1 LARNPLR
8 LIPRNYSCL
17 GISQLWYQQLI
28 PFILNKEIMKKFLI
42 GSLSAIVLTAGV
54 IYAADHID
62 APAVT
67 GTGNKS
73 LGNDI
78 TDVYAFQSPA
88 DNTKMVFVL
97 NTQGLMSPAV
107 SGAAVFPSNTMYEI
121 NIDNT
126 GDNVEDMVIQALVQ
140 NGKLRVYGPVAVGTP
155 GTTSMVRTGGTFTE
169 VAVTAYGAA
178 SPSIGTSSNGVKVFA
193 GPRDD
198 PFFFDLTRFK
208 EIIAG
213 TQTGFRNPGVDAFA
227 GTNVMSI
234 VVEVPKSTLGGAST
248 INVWGETKT
257 K

>member
-1 LARNPLR
+1 MKPK
-8 LIPRNYSCL
+8 
-17 GISQLWYQQLI
+17 
-28 PFILNKEIMKKFLI
+28 ILPGSLI
-42 GSLSAIVLTAGV
+42 GIAVLGGV
-54 IYAADHID
+54 IFAADHID

-67 GTGNKS
+67 GPGSTS
-73 LGNDI
+73 PANDI

-88 DNTKMVFVL
+88 DNNKMVFVL
-97 NTQGLMSPAV
+97 NTQGLLSPAA
-107 SGAAVFPSNTMYEI
+107 SAAAAFSKNVMYEI

-126 GDNVEDMVIQALVQ
+126 GDNVEDLVVQCLVQ
-140 NGKLRVYGPVAVGTP
+140 NGKMRVYGPVAVGTP
-155 GTTSMVRTGGTFTE
+155 GTTSTVKTSGPLTE

-178 SPSIGTSSNGVKVFA
+178 SPAIGSSNGINTFA

-198 PFFFDLTRFK
+198 PFFFDLVRFK

-234 VVEVPKSTLGGAST
+234 VVEIPKSLLGSAAT
-248 INVWGETKT
+248 INVWGETKS

>member
-1 LARNPLR
+1 
-8 LIPRNYSCL
+8 
-17 GISQLWYQQLI
+17 
-28 PFILNKEIMKKFLI
+28 MKKKILFGGLLGAILI
-42 GSLSAIVLTAGV
+42 GGI

-67 GTGNKS
+67 GPGSVS

-88 DNTKMVFVL
+88 DNSKMVFVI
-97 NTQGLMSPAV
+97 NTQGLLSMSA
-107 SGAAVFPSNTMYEI
+107 SAAASFPSNVMYEV

-126 GDNVEDMVIQALVQ
+126 GDNVEDLVIQCLIQ
-140 NGKLRVYGPVAVGTP
+140 NGKMRVYGPVAP
-155 GTTSMVRTGGTFTE
+155 GTTGSSSTVKTSGPVTE
-169 VAVTAYGAA
+169 VNVTSY
-178 SPSIGTSSNGVKVFA
+178 TSATPNIATNSNGIKVFA

-198 PFFFDLTRFK
+198 PFFFDLVRFK

-213 TQTGFRNPGVDAFA
+213 TQTSFRSPGVDTFA

-234 VVEVPKSTLGGAST
+234 VVEVPKSMLGTAAT
-248 INVWGETKT
+248 INVWGETKS